1 MEIINWALAQI
12 IVWIKPIKLI
22 IILDLRPEG
31 RDNKNSLQMNA
42 VRKIKYVYKALV
54 RIGN

>member
-1 MEIINWALAQI
+1 MEIINWALDQI
-12 IVWIKPIKLI
+12 IVWLTPIKLI
-22 IILDLRPEG
+22 IIDLRPEG
-31 RDNKNSLQMNA
+31 RCNKNSLQMNA